1 MLSGLIGLFFLL
13 WIILP
18 LLLPNTA
25 YLIYW
30 LTAPLR
36 YLGVFVH
43 EMGHGLAALIS
54 GGSFYWF
61 QMNMDGGVAI
71 TGGGLQGLVLLGGLL
86 GPALTGSLLLMAS
99 TRAEKLLIPY
109 LILLLLFVC
118 GAYYMLKPLLLS
130 GREYPLLQQW
140 QFSYL
145 LALIVPVSAAALIVI
160 ILRQSDAWQRMVLQV
175 LGIVM
180 CYSAFSDTSYI
191 FQYATLRNGMFS
203 DTRVFTA
210 LFWPGGPADVP
221 WLAFAI
227 VAILICLMNF
237 ALLALGAARALSKPG

>member
-1 MLSGLIGLFFLL
+1 MLLFFLL
-13 WIILP
+13 WIILH
-18 LLLPNTA
+18 LLFPNLA
-25 YLIYW
+25 YPIYW

-61 QMNMDGGVAI
+61 QMNMDGGVAV
-71 TGGGLQGLVLLGGLL
+71 TGGGVQGLVLLGGLL
-86 GPALTGSLLLMAS
+86 GPALMGCILLIAS

-109 LILLLLFVC
+109 LALLLLFFS

-130 GREYPLLQQW
+130 GREYSLLQQW

-145 LALIVPVSAAALIVI
+145 LALIVPVSAGALII
-160 ILRQSDAWQRMVLQV
+160 AILRQTDAWQRMVLQV

-180 CYSAFSDTSYI
+180 CYSAFSDSSYI
-191 FQYATLRNGMFS
+191 FQYAPLRNGMFS
-203 DTRVFTA
+203 DARVFTS
-210 LFWPGGPADVP
+210 LFLPGGPADVP
-221 WLAFAI
+221 WLAFII
-227 VAILICLMNF
+227 VAALICVMNF
-237 ALLALGAARALSKPG
+237 ALLGLGAARALSKPG